1 MWQHSEFHKSRL
13 GLGLR
18 LLDASREGVQDF
30 ERLLKT
36 KPTGLKMIR
45 FGVEGNVGT

>member
-30 ERLLKT
+30 ERLLKNET
-36 KPTGLKMIR
+36 HWAQDDKIWGR
-45 FGVEGNVGT
+45 G